1 MFNDFEKVALLENLP
16 SEFMSIDT
24 QVLMNDEEEL
34 RLSDV
39 IPSSSQSVEDTVIQN
54 CFYDAM
60 MNLGNKVNLT
70 KRQQEVLQ
78 SYLLDGYT
86 VAEVGQLKGV
96 TRQAIN
102 DVRKRVERKLMSHS
116 KKIASYLD
124 LEDKTSFTTS
134 EKVKVKR

>member
-1 MFNDFEKVALLENLP
+1 MFDNFEKVALLENLP

-24 QVLMNDEEEL
+24 EVLMNDEEEL

-39 IPSSSQSVEDTVIQN
+39 IPSSLQSVEDTVIQN
-54 CFYDAM
+54 GFYDAM

-102 DVRKRVERKLMSHS
+102 DARKRVERKLMSHS
-116 KKIASYLD
+116 KEIASYLD